1 MPPSARYTAVL
12 DLGGAACSLPLLL
25 TSQCSGSVEMT
36 HVDGRHRLSEYGVFT
51 RFLIFS
57 PEPDLPSCEES
68 PTEGEKTKPKQENRT
83 ENSIMRKVRSDWS
96 PGLLLM

>member
-1 MPPSARYTAVL
+1 ML
-12 DLGGAACSLPLLL
+12 DLEWTARSLPLLL

-36 HVDGRHRLSEYGVFT
+36 HVEGRHRLSEYGVFT

-68 PTEGEKTKPKQENRT
+68 PTEGKKKK
-83 ENSIMRKVRSDWS
+83 SRK
-96 PGLLLM
+96 